1 MAMRGAGMN
10 RKGQMHTIEALL
22 ALMLMISVVA
32 FAARSAPG
40 ETQVESS
47 VDTQLLLYGEDVLSI
62 LDMEDRN
69 HESWL
74 YDFVS
79 GAYNCADFDCAWEHT
94 NLTAKKG
101 VFYKLELLNTTKE
114 TPSVFHTC
122 SPYGNPPANAVT
134 ATRLVTLLNPQVDVY
149 EVRLTLW
156 YV

>member
-1 MAMRGAGMN
+1 MALRGEEMN
-10 RKGQMHTIEALL
+10 KKGQMHTIEALL
-22 ALMLMISVVA
+22 ALMLIIGVVA

-40 ETQVESS
+40 ETQVESN

-62 LDMEDRN
+62 LDMADRN

-74 YDFVS
+74 YDLVK
-79 GAYNCADFDCAWEHT
+79 GTYNCADFECEWEHT

-114 TPSVFHTC
+114 TPNVFLTC
-122 SPYGNPPANAVT
+122 SPYGNPPENAVT
-134 ATRLVTLLNPQVDVY
+134 VTRLVTLVNPQVDVY

>member
-1 MAMRGAGMN
+1 MALRGEEMN
-10 RKGQMHTIEALL
+10 KKGQMHTIEALL

-62 LDMEDRN
+62 LDMADRN
-69 HESWL
+69 HKSWL
-74 YDFVS
+74 YDLVN
-79 GAYNCADFDCAWEHT
+79 GTYNCADFECVWEHT

-101 VFYKLELLNTTKE
+101 VFYKLELLNATKE
-114 TPSVFHTC
+114 TAVVFQTC

-134 ATRLVTLLNPQVDVY
+134 ATRLVTLVNPQVDVH